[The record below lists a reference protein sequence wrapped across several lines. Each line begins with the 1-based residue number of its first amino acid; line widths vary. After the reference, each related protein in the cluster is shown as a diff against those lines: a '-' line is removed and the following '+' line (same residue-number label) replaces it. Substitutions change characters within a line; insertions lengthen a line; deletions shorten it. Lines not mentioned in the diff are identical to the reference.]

1 LEAGVI
7 RRTAFPGRLLAA
19 VACACA
25 PVLAGARPPPAP
37 FDYAHHTVSTAVPA
51 AQAAFDRALTLVYA
65 YNADEAELQF
75 REAARLDPDLAMAWW
90 GVALA
95 LGPDINSAPDAART
109 IKAAAAIGRARR
121 LAAQRASRAERDY
134 IEALAARYSAAPEP
148 DFDVLA
154 LGYRDR
160 MRELSR
166 RYPGDPDAAALFAES
181 IMDLH
186 PWRLWSAHGEP
197 ADGTDELV
205 GVIEAGLRS
214 HPRHVGL
221 MHFYIHAVEASDD
234 PARAL
239 GAAQRLASMR
249 FELGASHLL
258 HMPAHIFMRV
268 GDWPAAVRANEHAIH
283 HALGYRL
290 SRDPDVE
297 LACAHCAA
305 FLAYAYGIQ
314 GDLSGVRRQAPVLEK
329 LWHDSSTAIVELAL
343 FRRYDELLAVPE
355 PSTEKHPD
363 EGDPHAARAIWHYGR
378 AIAGLG
384 QSDLTAAEVELAG
397 LHAEAALAAPSPV
410 FPADRPDVAHV
421 QGNITAATT
430 AASLGIA
437 ERLVSGRL
445 ALARGDAARALE
457 EFRAAV
463 EVQDNA
469 QYTEPPLWPYPVRET
484 LAAALIRTGAIAEAI
499 EVLRES
505 LRRVPHDPRAL
516 VGLRQA
522 LRTARPGVAT
532 TALDAEIAAAQLN
545 ADAPLSFEVL

>member
-1 LEAGVI
+1 MK
-7 RRTAFPGRLLAA
+7 RRTALAGRLLAV
-19 VACACA
+19 VACA
-25 PVLAGARPPPAP
+25 PFTVGARPAAPALEH
-37 FDYAHHTVSTAVPA
+37 AHHAVSTADPA
-51 AQAAFDRALTLVYA
+51 AQAAFDRGLTLVYA
-65 YNADEAELQF
+65 YSSDEAELQF

-109 IKAAAAIGRARR
+109 IKAAKAIGRARR
-121 LAAQRASRAERDY
+121 LAAQRASVAEKDY

-148 DFDVLA
+148 DFDALA

-166 RYPGDPDAAALFAES
+166 RYPGDPDAAALFAEA

-186 PWRLWSAHGEP
+186 PWRLWSPDGEP
-197 ADGTDELV
+197 AEGTAELV
-205 GVIEAGLRS
+205 AVIEAGLRS
-214 HPRHVGL
+214 HPRHIGL
-221 MHFYIHAVEASDD
+221 MHFYIHAVEASGD
-234 PARAL
+234 PGRAL
-239 GAAQRLASMR
+239 AAARRLAGMQ
-249 FELGASHLL
+249 FELGASHLV
-258 HMPAHIFMRV
+258 HMPAHTFMRV

-305 FLAYAYGIQ
+305 FLAYAYGIE
-314 GDLSGVRRQAPVLEK
+314 GNLAGVRRQLPVLEK
-329 LWHDSSTAIVELAL
+329 LWHDPTTSIVELAL
-343 FRRYDELLAVPE
+343 FQRYDELLAVPE
-355 PSTEKHPD
+355 PTTEMQA
-363 EGDPHAARAIWHYGR
+363 EGDPHVARATWHYGR
-378 AIAGLG
+378 AIARLG
-384 QSDLTAAEVELAG
+384 QSDLAAAAVELGA
-397 LHAEAALAAPSPV
+397 LQAEAALAAPLPV
-410 FPADRPDVAHV
+410 FAADRPDVAHA
-421 QGNITAATT
+421 QDKISAATN
-430 AASLGIA
+430 AASLAIA

-463 EVQDNA
+463 GIQDNA

-484 LAAALIRTGAIAEAI
+484 LAAALMRTGAVDAAI
-499 EVLRES
+499 DVLRES

-522 LRTARPGVAT
+522 LRTAQPGVAT
-532 TALDAEIAAAQLN
+532 PALDAEIAAAQLN
-545 ADAPLSFEVL
+545 ADAPLTFEAL